1 MSMHLGRQY
10 NMNGLKRFF
19 LWTITIIIVVAIS
32 AIVAGFS
39 FRAGLGTPIEQYQ
52 QSAVYA
58 PKGVVATSQPLA
70 SQAGLTVLKNG
81 GNAVDAAVTAAAV
94 LSVVEPY
101 MTGIGGD
108 MFAMLWSEKEQRLIG
123 IDGSGHAGSLLTI
136 EEFGDRSKV
145 DDEGAKSITLPG
157 ALAGWAKL
165 LEAHGTITLAQALA
179 PAIEL
184 AEVGFPISEVTAN
197 EWALFKGKL
206 NWDLGARNT
215 FLIDESRTP
224 KVGEWFY
231 NRDYANTLK
240 LIAEH
245 GPEVMY
251 GGELGNKIASRIQDL
266 GGFLTESD
274 FANYNARWVEPIS
287 VSFKDYQ
294 LWELPP
300 NGQGIAALEM
310 LKILEP
316 YNLKDMEHN
325 SVNYLHHLI
334 EAKKLAYA
342 DLERFVGDPEFMT
355 VTPNQLLSDQVIA
368 NRRAKINANKAMERA
383 DPEPSLTTSETTY
396 LSVADKNGNMVSF
409 INSLAGSFGS
419 GVVVPGTGFALQNR
433 GVGLSMKRNRANT
446 VAPGRRPF
454 HTIIPGF
461 VTKTNAQGQQK
472 PWLSYGIV
480 GGAQQ
485 PQAHVQV
492 FLNMVLFDMNIQ
504 EAIDAPR
511 FRHWEANK
519 VSFEQA
525 IPKDTVDKL
534 IGMGHAP
541 QNPFMATAQSFF
553 LGNNRGLVFGGG
565 QGVTKLEKG
574 YVAGSDSRRD
584 GVAAAH

>member
-1 MSMHLGRQY
+1 
-10 NMNGLKRFF
+10 MNGIKRFF
-19 LWTITIIIVVAIS
+19 LWTLAICTLVAIS

-39 FRAGLGTPIEQYQ
+39 FRAGLGAPVEQYQ
-52 QSAVYA
+52 ARAVYA
-58 PKGVVATSQPLA
+58 PNGVIATSQPLA

-123 IDGSGHAGSLLTI
+123 IDGSGHAGALMTTEKI
-136 EEFGDRSKV
+136 GDRSKV
-145 DDEGAKSITLPG
+145 PDEGPKSITLPG
-157 ALAGWAKL
+157 ALSGWAKL
-165 LEAHGTITLAQALA
+165 LEAHGTISLAQALA

-184 AEVGFPISEVTAN
+184 AESGFPISEVTAN
-197 EWALFKGKL
+197 EWGLFKSKL
-206 NWDLGARNT
+206 TWDPGARAT
-215 FLIDESRTP
+215 FLIDETRTP
-224 KVGEWFY
+224 HVGEWFY
-231 NRDYANTLK
+231 NPDYADTLK
-240 LIAEH
+240 IIAEQ
-245 GPEVMY
+245 GVDAMY
-251 GGELGNKIASRIQDL
+251 GGELGKRLAARVQEL
-266 GGFLTESD
+266 GGFLTEAD
-274 FANYNARWVEPIS
+274 FAQYSARWVEPIS
-287 VSFKDYQ
+287 VSFKDYR

-316 YNLKDMEHN
+316 FELADMKHN
-325 SVNYLHHLI
+325 SVEYLHHLI

-342 DLERFVGDPEFMT
+342 DLEHFVGDPDFMQ
-355 VTPNQLLSDQVIA
+355 VTPQQLLSDEVIA
-368 NRRAKINANKAMERA
+368 NRRAQIHAEQAMERA
-383 DPEPSLTTSETTY
+383 DPESSLTTSETTY
-396 LSVADKNGNMVSF
+396 LSVADSEGNMVSF

-419 GVVVPGTGFALQNR
+419 GIVVPGTGFALQNR
-433 GVGLSMKRNRANT
+433 GVGLSMKSGRANS
-446 VAPGRRPF
+446 VAPGRKPF

-461 VTKTNAQGQQK
+461 VTKANDKGEQA

-492 FLNMVLFDMNIQ
+492 LLNMVLFDMNVQ

-511 FRHWEANK
+511 FRHWEENK

-525 IPKDTVDKL
+525 IPQSIVDEL
-534 IGMGHAP
+534 MSMGHAP
-541 QNPFMATAQSFF
+541 QNPLMATAQSVF

-565 QGVTKLEKG
+565 QAVMKLEKG

-584 GVAAAH
+584 GSAASH

>member
-1 MSMHLGRQY
+1 
-10 NMNGLKRFF
+10 MNGLKRF
-19 LWTITIIIVVAIS
+19 LVWAIGVSTLVAIS
-32 AIVAGFS
+32 ALVAGFS
-39 FRAGLGTPIEQYQ
+39 FRAGLGTPVEEYQ
-52 QSAVYA
+52 ARAVYA
-58 PKGVVATSQPLA
+58 PNGVVTTSQPLA
-70 SQAGLTVLKNG
+70 SQAGLEVLRNG

-108 MFAMLWSEKEQRLIG
+108 MFALLWSEKEQRLIG
-123 IDGSGHAGSLLTI
+123 INGSGYAGSLMTR
-136 EEFGDRSKV
+136 EDFGERSKV

-157 ALAGWAKL
+157 ALSGWANL
-165 LEAHGTITLAQALA
+165 LEAHGTISLAQALA

-184 AEVGFPISEVTAN
+184 AEMGFLVSDVTAN
-197 EWALFKGKL
+197 EWQLFEGKL
-206 NWDLGARNT
+206 NRDSGSRAT
-215 FLIDESRTP
+215 FLIDESRAP

-231 NRDYANTLK
+231 NPDYANTLK
-240 LIAEH
+240 HIAKH
-245 GPEVMY
+245 GPKVMY
-251 GGELGNKIASRIQDL
+251 GGELGKKIALRVQEL
-266 GGFLTESD
+266 GGFLTEED
-274 FANYNARWVEPIS
+274 FTKYNAEWVEPIS
-287 VSFKDYQ
+287 VSYKEYR

-316 YNLKDMEHN
+316 FDLKGMKHN
-325 SVNYLHHLI
+325 SVEYLHHLI

-342 DLERFVGDPEFMT
+342 DLEYFVGDPDFMQ
-355 VTPNQLLSDQVIA
+355 VTPEQLLSEKVIT
-368 NRRAKINANKAMERA
+368 NRRAQINANRAMERA
-383 DPEPSLTTSETTY
+383 EPESSLTTSETTY
-396 LSVADKNGNMVSF
+396 LSVADSEGNMVSF

-433 GVGLSMKRNRANT
+433 AVGLSMKPNRANS

-461 VTKTNAQGQQK
+461 VTKANEQGEQR

-511 FRHWEANK
+511 FRHWEENK

-525 IPKDTVDKL
+525 IPQSTVDEL
-534 IGMGHAP
+534 LSMGHAP
-541 QNPFMATAQSFF
+541 QNPLIATAQSFF

-565 QGVTKLEKG
+565 QGVIKLKKG

-584 GVAAAH
+584 GLAAAH